1 MGKRIKLQVGEDG
14 TLPLITDDIK
24 VVYSENEIN
33 TNWLLN
39 KILGTKNKQITKVND
54 EELNTFLTI
63 LEKSNLE
70 MPDGTCSLKWLK
82 ERISNRLGQAEG
94 QRGYA
99 WEEISRRYNY
109 IIQRIDILLAIRDS
123 STKKSFNMI

>member
-1 MGKRIKLQVGEDG
+1 MGKRIKLQVSEDG

-54 EELNTFLTI
+54 DELNLFLTI

-70 MPDGTCSLKWLK
+70 MPDGTSSLSWLK
-82 ERISNRLGQAEG
+82 ERIYKRLGQAEK
-94 QRGYA
+94 QRGHV
-99 WEEISRRYNY
+99 WEVISRRYNY

-123 STKKSFNMI
+123 KH

>member
-1 MGKRIKLQVGEDG
+1 MGKRIKLQVSEDG
-14 TLPLITDDIK
+14 TIPLITDDIK

-54 EELNTFLTI
+54 DELNLFLTI

-70 MPDGTCSLKWLK
+70 MPDGTSSLSWLK
-82 ERISNRLGQAEG
+82 ERIYKRLGQAEK
-94 QRGYA
+94 QRGGV
-99 WEEISRRYNY
+99 WEVISRRYNY

-123 STKKSFNMI
+123 KD